1 MNVIFA
7 ADTDHTWGA
16 PFPAFLHK
24 VKWKIMSALFVLIAI
39 SLLVALGF
47 LGAFLWATRSGQYD
61 DDYTPAVRMLFDEE
75 LKKKEIKK

>member
-1 MNVIFA
+1 
-7 ADTDHTWGA
+7 
-16 PFPAFLHK
+16 
-24 VKWKIMSALFVLIAI
+24 MSALFVLIAI

-75 LKKKEIKK
+75 LKNREAGNRK

>member
-1 MNVIFA
+1 
-7 ADTDHTWGA
+7 
-16 PFPAFLHK
+16 
-24 VKWKIMSALFVLIAI
+24 MSALFVLIAI

-75 LKKKEIKK
+75 VRGQKTTVSKKDNRP